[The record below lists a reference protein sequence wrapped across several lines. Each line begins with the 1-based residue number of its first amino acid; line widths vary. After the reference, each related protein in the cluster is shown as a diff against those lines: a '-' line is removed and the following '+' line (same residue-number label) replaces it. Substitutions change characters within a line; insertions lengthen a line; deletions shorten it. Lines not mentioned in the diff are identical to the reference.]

1 MFKNILPTVF
11 SFDVEWIPDP
21 VSAEILYEVEPNPP
35 YSYEESFQ
43 SLWKNNGGTEE
54 NPQPYIKT
62 ILCRIVSIC
71 GILREQK
78 VSEIDLKLISLPSDT
93 SRVELCDEEKILTG
107 FLKAVG
113 RNKPQLVGYNSVNA
127 DVPIIM
133 QRSIVHGLYGHGF
146 GSRPE
151 KPWEGVDYFSNHS
164 DYHIDLGACLG
175 KGAMTPSLHQAATLS
190 GIPGKL
196 DMDGQSVPE
205 MWLKGN
211 LDAIVNYNEFDA
223 FTTHLLW
230 ARVAYFSG
238 LMNADEYE
246 REQTLVRELIHLEI
260 KKGKSH
266 LQQFENEWDRLLEI
280 KNSHKKGHPTS
291 VE

>member
-21 VSAEILYEVEPNPP
+21 LSAEILYGVEDHPP
-35 YSYEESFQ
+35 HSYEDSFHA
-43 SLWKNNGGTEE
+43 LWKNNGGTKE

-71 GILREQK
+71 GILRENNQDQ
-78 VSEIDLKLISLPSDT
+78 VDLKLISLPADASNK
-93 SRVELCDEEKILTG
+93 ELCEEEKILKG

-133 QRSIVHGLYGHGF
+133 QRSVVHGLF
-146 GSRPE
+146 GQGVGTRPE

-164 DYHIDLGACLG
+164 DYHIDLGACMG
-175 KGAMTPSLHQAATLS
+175 RGAQTPSLHQAATLS
-190 GIPGKL
+190 GIPGKME
-196 DMDGQSVPE
+196 MDGQSVPA
-205 MWLKGN
+205 MWIRGDLN
-211 LDAIVNYNEFDA
+211 SIVQYNEFDA

-230 ARVAYFSG
+230 ARIAHFAGLLNSSAY
-238 LMNADEYE
+238 EE
-246 REQTLVRELIHLEI
+246 EQRLVRELLLNEIENGKTHL
-260 KKGKSH
+260 KK
-266 LQQFENEWDRLLEI
+266 FMDEWDRLKAI
-280 KNSHKKGHPTS
+280 IQKR
-291 VE
+291 